1 MAAYTNYRRDPR
13 VRREAEALIDA
24 GHRVVF
30 LASRQPGE
38 PHRETIA
45 GVEVI
50 KAPGLPNRRTSI
62 AVYLVEYAI
71 FFVMISAHLLAH
83 PRRYRLIHINNMP
96 DFLVFAAWLPR
107 LLGTPVIHDVHD
119 LMPELF
125 EEKFSAGRGRRIVAL
140 IRAQERWAGRF
151 ANAVLTVE
159 ERLKDILSA
168 RGVPRE
174 RIHVLMNL
182 PDDRIF
188 AARTAPQAGG
198 PKARFVLVYHGTLAR
213 RLGLDIAVR
222 AVARARVEIPNI
234 ELRIIG
240 AGEER
245 DALIALRDELR
256 LGDAV
261 TFSDG
266 FVPVQTIPAMI
277 ADADLGLC
285 PLRISGGTDIMLPT
299 KLLEYVTMGIP
310 CIVPRT
316 GTIARYFDDTMVQF
330 FEAENVDSLARC
342 IVALH
347 ADPARRAALAHEAT
361 RRFAATYTWSRHKAV
376 YTGLVA
382 ELIGN
387 R

>member
-1 MAAYTNYRRDPR
+1 
-13 VRREAEALIDA
+13 L
-24 GHRVVF
+24 F
-30 LASRQPGE
+30 GE
-38 PHRETIA
+38 KF
-45 GVEVI
+45 G
-50 KAPGLPNRRTSI
+50 
-62 AVYLVEYAI
+62 
-71 FFVMISAHLLAH
+71 AHGGGWIM
-83 PRRYRLIHINNMP
+83 RLIH
-96 DFLVFAAWLPR
+96 
-107 LLGTPVIHDVHD
+107 
-119 LMPELF
+119 
-125 EEKFSAGRGRRIVAL
+125 
-140 IRAQERWAGRF
+140 AQERWAGRF
-151 ANAVLTVE
+151 ASAVLTVE
-159 ERLKDILSA
+159 ERLKDILAS

-188 AARTAPQAGG
+188 APRPALPAKG
-198 PKARFVLVYHGTLAR
+198 PGARFVVVYHGTLAR
-213 RLGLDIAVR
+213 RLGLDIAIR
-222 AVARARVEIPNI
+222 AVAQARQAISNI

-261 TFSDG
+261 KFSDG
-266 FVPVQTIPAMI
+266 FVPVQAIPALI

-299 KLLEYVTMGIP
+299 KLLEYVTVGIP

-330 FEAENVDSLARC
+330 FEAENCDSLARA

-361 RRFAATYTWSRHKAV
+361 RRFAAAYSWSRHKAV

-382 ELIGN
+382 QLIGA